1 MLAVQLQ
8 LTSSADV
15 LLDSA
20 LSLKTI
26 FKSICTAL
34 IQRADSVVESDS
46 IIYNEIVMIRTS
58 TSASES
64 FY

>member
-1 MLAVQLQ
+1 MWAIQLQ

-26 FKSICTAL
+26 FKWIGTAL
-34 IQRADSVVESDS
+34 IQRADNVVESDF

-58 TSASES
+58 TSESES

>member
-1 MLAVQLQ
+1 MWAIQLQ

-26 FKSICTAL
+26 FKWICTAL